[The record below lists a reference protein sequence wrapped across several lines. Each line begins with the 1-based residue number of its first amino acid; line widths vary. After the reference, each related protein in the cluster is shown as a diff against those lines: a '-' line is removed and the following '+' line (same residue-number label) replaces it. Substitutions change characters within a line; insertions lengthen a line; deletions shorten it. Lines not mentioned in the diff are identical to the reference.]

1 MHKINV
7 SFDEGKKEKI
17 IKIEDSLFEIAL
29 RKGLIEKT
37 EDGYFFIGDYEEL
50 LAFISKGKEKIFD
63 WLD

>member
-7 SFDEGKKEKI
+7 SFGEGKKEKI

-37 EDGYFFIGDYEEL
+37 EDGYFFIGDSEEL